1 MVSAEELLPLVPK
14 KGTLASPRTY
24 IFKLI
29 ETTRG
34 MKWKVNRRLSFP
46 RINGSRSQV
55 TWWCQCAID
64 SFSEN
69 PHKLEFTRMK
79 DNIPRRETKTESS
92 TDCMIPVLFDA
103 GIPQYFQQKS
113 IKQLYRYLLVQSTKT
128 FVYIMI
134 DQLNYTPLLQITK
147 IKRTS
152 WRTIFFD
159 PPNTRQ
165 TYRGVNWFYFYQVF
179 D

>member
-1 MVSAEELLPLVPK
+1 
-14 KGTLASPRTY
+14 
-24 IFKLI
+24 
-29 ETTRG
+29 
-34 MKWKVNRRLSFP
+34 
-46 RINGSRSQV
+46 
-55 TWWCQCAID
+55 
-64 SFSEN
+64 
-69 PHKLEFTRMK
+69 MK
-79 DNIPRRETKTESS
+79 DNILRRETKTESS

-152 WRTIFFD
+152 
-159 PPNTRQ
+159 
-165 TYRGVNWFYFYQVF
+165 
-179 D
+179 